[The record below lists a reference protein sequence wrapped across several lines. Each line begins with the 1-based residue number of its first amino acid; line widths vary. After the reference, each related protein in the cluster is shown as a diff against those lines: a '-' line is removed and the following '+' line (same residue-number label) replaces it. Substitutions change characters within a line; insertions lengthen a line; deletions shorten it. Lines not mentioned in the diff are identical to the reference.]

1 MEKATVSTRESP
13 RESVKHFPTEPGVY
27 LMRAE
32 DETVLY
38 VGKAKV
44 LRNRVRSYFSRDKDA
59 KTRVLMKKV
68 DHIEYIVCRNEYEAL
83 LLENNLIKEYKPRY
97 NINLKDGK
105 TYPVIRI
112 TNEEYPRVFRTR
124 RIVEDGSQ
132 YFGPF
137 PSVHR
142 LDRYLELIEKLFP
155 LRKCRKP
162 VRRREHPCLYYH
174 IGRCAAVCA
183 GKTGHS
189 EYMRRIEGIRM
200 LLSGQTDELIADLEQ
215 QMQEAGAQLLFE
227 KAADLR
233 DTIAAIRATHEEQQ
247 VVDFDPDVRD
257 YLGFYERDGL
267 VSFALFH
274 MRAGKMLGS
283 EAYNVEVYGD
293 AEDFIPQFLLQ
304 YYGAARNVPEKLI
317 IGAAPEVI
325 ASFTDGFV
333 DLVKEE
339 VGKQTDVLF
348 PQTARDQSIIQLA
361 EENARRDFDKRQREH
376 GVVPGLEE
384 LQRVL
389 SLPRLPLRIEGFDI
403 AHVDGKHPVA
413 SMVAFKNG
421 RPDKQQ
427 YRKFHMKTL
436 NGRIDDFAS
445 MREVIARRYTRL
457 MNEELPL
464 PDLILIDGGKG
475 QVSAAVEIL
484 KAIEA
489 DIPVVG
495 IAKREEELFL
505 PGESDAI
512 RLPEGSDPLRILQ
525 AVRDEAHRFATTFRA
540 GLQSGDLN
548 LSTLEAIPGV
558 GPTRSKRIMEKF
570 QSLARLAET
579 EADLIAAEA
588 KIPLE
593 VAEAVRDSAVEFG
606 NAGEE

>member
-1 MEKATVSTRESP
+1 MR
-13 RESVKHFPTEPGVY
+13 HFPTEPGVY

-32 DETVLY
+32 DDAVLY

-59 KTRVLMKKV
+59 KTRVLMNKV
-68 DHIEYIVCRNEYEAL
+68 DHIEYVVCRNEYEAL

-124 RIVEDGSQ
+124 RIVEDGSH

-162 VRRREHPCLYYH
+162 VKKREHPCLYYH

-183 GKTGHS
+183 GKTGHD

-200 LLSGQTDELIADLEQ
+200 LLSGQTDELINDLEQ
-215 QMQEAGAQLLFE
+215 QMQQAGEQLLFE
-227 KAADLR
+227 KAADIR
-233 DTIAAIRATHEEQQ
+233 DTITAIRATHEEQQ

-257 YLGFYERDGL
+257 YLGYHERDGL
-267 VSFALFH
+267 VSIALFH

-283 EAYNVEVYGD
+283 ESYNVEVYGD
-293 AEDFIPQFLLQ
+293 PEDFIPEFLLQ
-304 YYGAARNVPEKLI
+304 YYRAARNVPDRLI
-317 IGAAPEVI
+317 IGTSADVI
-325 ASFTDGFV
+325 SSFADGFA
-333 DLVKEE
+333 DLLKEE
-339 VGKQTDVLF
+339 LAKETTVLF
-348 PQTARDQSIIQLA
+348 PESPRDQSIIQLA
-361 EENARRDFDKRQREH
+361 EENARRDFDKRQREQ
-376 GVVPGLEE
+376 GTVPGLEE
-384 LQRVL
+384 LQSVL
-389 SLPRLPLRIEGFDI
+389 RLPRLPLRIEGFDI

-413 SMVAFKNG
+413 SMVSFKNG
-421 RPDKQQ
+421 RPDKQA
-427 YRKFHMKTL
+427 YRKFHVKTL

-445 MREVIARRYTRL
+445 MREVVARRYTRL
-457 MNEELPL
+457 LNEELAL

-475 QVSAAVEIL
+475 QVSAVVEIL
-484 KAIEA
+484 RAIEA
-489 DIPVVG
+489 DVPVVG
-495 IAKREEELFL
+495 LAKREEELFL
-505 PGESDAI
+505 PSESEAI

-540 GLQSGDLN
+540 GLQSGDLS

-558 GPTRSKRIMEKF
+558 GPTRSQRIMEKF

-588 KIPLE
+588 RIPLE
-593 VAEAVRDSAVEFG
+593 VAEAVRDSAQEF
-606 NAGEE
+606 AGRD